1 MIRLL
6 LRVLG
11 RQYAAPL
18 RRTIAL
24 MIAAA
29 VLEGL
34 SYAFVLPILR
44 SLLGPDPDSAWP
56 WIIAFATTI
65 TLYGALR
72 YVADLTGFRVGAA
85 LLRGTYRRVGD
96 HLATLPTGWF
106 SPSRIG
112 EVSVLAGRGVLQAM
126 SAIAHLLGPLI
137 SAIVAPATVAIVITF
152 IDWRIGLAVC
162 ATTPLIVAVQVW
174 TKKTT
179 SANDADRITREQE
192 ATARVVEFLRAQPV
206 LRAGGRNTER
216 FEILDRSLRDVE
228 AASRRATFATI
239 PGAIGLTTIVQT
251 VFVGLMILAVHLVL
265 GGSLLVSDALAIL
278 LLATLGTN
286 PLLSL
291 NEISGKVRGARTV
304 LVGINDVLET
314 SPLPVAEH
322 PRTPVHHQVELD
334 AVSLRAGDRTIIED
348 LTLRVRDGQKLALV
362 GPSGAGKSTILKLL
376 ARFFD
381 VDAGAVRLGGI
392 DVRDI
397 DPVTLMAQ
405 FSIVFQDVYLF
416 DGTIEQNIHLAKPDA
431 TDGEVRA
438 AAHAA
443 QLDDVIERLP
453 HGWGTQ
459 VGEGGARLSGGERQR
474 VSIAR
479 ALLKNAPIVLL
490 DEVTS
495 ALDPTSDAAVH
506 VGIDRLCKG
515 RTVVMVAHRMHSVQT
530 ADQIVFLDHG
540 QIIEQGTHTELMQSN
555 GRYADY
561 WKISGPVEAT

>member
-1 MIRLL
+1 
-6 LRVLG
+6 
-11 RQYAAPL
+11 
-18 RRTIAL
+18 
-24 MIAAA
+24 
-29 VLEGL
+29 
-34 SYAFVLPILR
+34 
-44 SLLGPDPDSAWP
+44 
-56 WIIAFATTI
+56 
-65 TLYGALR
+65 
-72 YVADLTGFRVGAA
+72 
-85 LLRGTYRRVGD
+85 
-96 HLATLPTGWF
+96 
-106 SPSRIG
+106 
-112 EVSVLAGRGVLQAM
+112 M

-137 SAIVAPATVAIVITF
+137 SAIVTPATVAIVITF
-152 IDWRIGLAVC
+152 IDWSIGLAAC
-162 ATTPLIVAVQVW
+162 AAAPLIVAVQAW
-174 TKKTT
+174 TKKSTA
-179 SANDADRITREQE
+179 ANDADRITREQE

-216 FEILDRSLRDVE
+216 LEILDRSLRDME

-239 PGAIGLTTIVQT
+239 PGAIGLTAIVQA

-278 LLATLGTN
+278 LLATLGTG

-304 LVGINDVLET
+304 LVGIDDVLET
-314 SPLPVAEH
+314 SPLPTAEH
-322 PRTPVHHQVELD
+322 PRNPTGHDVEFN
-334 AVSLRAGDRTIIED
+334 AVTLRAGGRSIVED
-348 LTLRVRDGQKLALV
+348 LTLNVRDGQKLALV

-381 VDAGAVRLGGI
+381 VDDGTVRLGGI

-397 DPVTLMAQ
+397 DPGTLIAQ
-405 FSIVFQDVYLF
+405 LSIVFQDVYLF
-416 DGTIEQNIHLAKPDA
+416 DGTIEQNIRLAGPDA
-431 TDGEVRA
+431 TDSEVRA

-453 HGWGTQ
+453 DGWNTQ

-495 ALDPTSDAAVH
+495 ALDPISDAAVH
-506 VGIDRLCKG
+506 RGIDLLCKG

-540 QIIEQGTHTELMQSN
+540 HIIEQGTHIELMQSN

-561 WKISGPVEAT
+561 WKIAGPVEAT

>member
-24 MIAAA
+24 MIAVAI
-29 VLEGL
+29 LEGL
-34 SYAFVLPILR
+34 SYAFTLPILR
-44 SLLGPDPDSAWP
+44 GLLGPDPDSAWP
-56 WIIAFATTI
+56 WIMAFATTI

-72 YVADLTGFRVGAA
+72 YLADLTGFRVGAA

-96 HLATLPTGWF
+96 HLATLPIGWF
-106 SPSRIG
+106 STSRIG

-137 SAIVAPATVAIVITF
+137 SAIVTPVTAAIVITF
-152 IDWRIGLAVC
+152 IDWRVGLAAC
-162 ATTPLIVAVQVW
+162 AAAPLIIAVQAW
-174 TKKTT
+174 TKKSTA
-179 SANDADRITREQE
+179 ANDADRIAREQE
-192 ATARVVEFLRAQPV
+192 ATARVVEFLRAQPI

-216 FEILDRSLRDVE
+216 FEILDRSLREVE
-228 AASRRATFATI
+228 AASRRSTFATI

-251 VFVGLMILAVHLVL
+251 VFVGLMILAVHFVL
-265 GGSLLVSDALAIL
+265 DGSLLTSDALAIL
-278 LLATLGTN
+278 LVATLGTN

-304 LVGINDVLET
+304 LVGIKDVLET
-314 SPLPVAEH
+314 DPLPVAEH
-322 PRTPVHHQVELD
+322 PKPPLHHQVEL
-334 AVSLRAGDRTIIED
+334 VEVTLRAGGRNVIED

-362 GPSGAGKSTILKLL
+362 GPSGAGKSTILKLI

-381 VDAGAVRLGGI
+381 VDDGTVQLGGI

-397 DPVTLMAQ
+397 DPETLMAQ

-416 DGTIEQNIHLAKPDA
+416 DGTIEQNIHLARPDA
-431 TDGEVRA
+431 TDNEVRA

-453 HGWGTQ
+453 DGWDTQ
-459 VGEGGARLSGGERQR
+459 VGEGGTRLSGGERQR

-506 VGIDRLCKG
+506 RGIDRLCNG

-540 QIIEQGTHTELMQSN
+540 HIIEQGTHAELMQSN

-561 WKISGPVEAT
+561 WKISDPVKAR